1 MTTSWMRKPA
11 TLGLS
16 LGVAL
21 MASVFG
27 CGGQGTESDAVVVP
41 DSTVSSNPA
50 AKTSAASAPG
60 SSPSSAA
67 TTPATSAAAAAA
79 PVKAEGFGTFKGQ
92 VTFAGDPPASKVL
105 FEKGKAAKDPDVC
118 AKDAPL
124 ISERLVVDG
133 GTKGVKNVL
142 VYLNKPTSVSDEA
155 KKAAAATNVVF
166 DQNKC
171 VFDPHVLAILANSTI
186 ALKSSDP
193 VNHNINAKLKASNAF
208 NQLLAPQGNAKFTPT
223 DPERTPAEVTCDIH
237 PWMKAWWMV
246 FNHPYFAVTDAK
258 GYFEIKNAPAGTQK
272 VVVWQEAV
280 DHNGFVTAPSGDEVV
295 IKANDSVV
303 KDFKVEPSRLRAE

>member
-16 LGVAL
+16 LGVTL

-27 CGGQGTESDAVVVP
+27 CGGQGTDSSDAVAVP
-41 DSTVSSNPA
+41 DSTVSSSA
-50 AKTSAASAPG
+50 AGKTSAAAAPG
-60 SSPSSAA
+60 STAPSAA
-67 TTPATSAAAAAA
+67 TAPAAAA
-79 PVKAEGFGTFKGQ
+79 PVKAEGFGTVKGQ
-92 VTFAGDPPASKVL
+92 VTFAGDSPAPKVL

-155 KKAAAATNVVF
+155 KKAAAAVHVLF

-193 VNHNINAKLKASNAF
+193 VNHNINAKLKASSAF
-208 NQLLAPQGNAKFTPT
+208 NQLLAPQASTKFTPT

-280 DHNGFVTAPSGDEVV
+280 DKGGFVTAASGEEVV

-303 KDFKVEPSRLRAE
+303 KEFKVEPSRLRAE

>member
-16 LGVAL
+16 LGVTL

-41 DSTVSSNPA
+41 DSTVSSSPA

-60 SSPSSAA
+60 SSAPAA
-67 TTPATSAAAAAA
+67 AAGAPAAAA
-79 PVKAEGFGTFKGQ
+79 PVKAEGFGTLKGQ
-92 VTFAGDPPASKVL
+92 VSFAGDPPAPKVL

-142 VYLNKPTSVSDEA
+142 VYLNKPTSVSVEA
-155 KKAAAATNVVF
+155 TKAVAATNVVF

-193 VNHNINAKLKASNAF
+193 VNHNINAKLKQSAF
-208 NQLLAPQGNAKFTPT
+208 NQLLAPQGKTEFTPSG
-223 DPERTPAEVTCDIH
+223 PERTPAEVTCDIH

-246 FNHPYFAVTDAK
+246 FDHPYFAVTDGK

-272 VVVWQEAV
+272 LVVWQEAV
-280 DHNGFVTAPSGDEVV
+280 DKNGFVTAASGDEVV
-295 IKANDSVV
+295 IKANDAVV
-303 KDFKVEPSRLRAE
+303 KDIKIEPSRLRAE

>member
-1 MTTSWMRKPA
+1 MMTSWMRKPA

-16 LGVAL
+16 LGVTL

-27 CGGQGTESDAVVVP
+27 CGGQGTEQSDGVVVP
-41 DSTVSSNPA
+41 DSTVSSSPA
-50 AKTSAASAPG
+50 AKTSAAAAPG
-60 SSPSSAA
+60 SSAPSAA
-67 TTPATSAAAAAA
+67 TTPAAA
-79 PVKAEGFGTFKGQ
+79 PVKAEGFGTLKGQ
-92 VTFAGDPPASKVL
+92 VTFAGDPPAPKVL

-124 ISERLVVDG
+124 ISDRLLVDG

-142 VYLNKPTSVSDEA
+142 VFLSKPTSISDEA
-155 KKAAAATNVVF
+155 KKSAAGVHVVF
-166 DQNKC
+166 DQVKC
-171 VFDPHVLAILANSTI
+171 IFEPHVLAVLVNSPI
-186 ALKSSDP
+186 AVKSSDP
-193 VNHNINAKLKASNAF
+193 VGHNINARLKGSSAF
-208 NQLLAPQGNAKFTPT
+208 NKLLSPLGSAEFTPT

-280 DHNGFVTAPSGDEVV
+280 DKNGFITASSGDEVV